1 MTLYSFFTKQRKIR
15 LKWSCD
21 SLYQKEMA
29 VSLIGRADLMID
41 EKILVRRFNRGSKDA
56 FQTIYEKYKDNLLG
70 LAITLL
76 RDRSLAEDVVH
87 DVFVSFAGTT
97 GSFQLSGS
105 LKGYLSTCV
114 ANAARDRNRLMSRRD
129 VGLEAAE
136 AIHSV
141 SVNPVEH
148 AIDCEQTERSMQL
161 LGHLPYEQREVVV
174 LHLHQEMRF
183 KEIAEALGISINTVQ
198 SRYRYGLEKLRSII
212 SSMVT
217 K

>member
-1 MTLYSFFTKQRKIR
+1 
-15 LKWSCD
+15 
-21 SLYQKEMA
+21 
-29 VSLIGRADLMID
+29 MID
-41 EKILVRRFNRGSKDA
+41 EKILVWRFNRGSKDA
-56 FQTIYEKYKDNLLG
+56 FQAIYEKYKDDLLG

-76 RDRSLAEDVVH
+76 RDRSLAEDIVH

-97 GSFQLSGS
+97 GSFQLSGT

-114 ANAARDRNRLMSRRD
+114 ANAARDGNRLRSRRD
-129 VGLEAAE
+129 AGLDDAE
-136 AIHSV
+136 EIYFSSGDPAEQAIES
-141 SVNPVEH
+141 
-148 AIDCEQTERSMQL
+148 EQSGRSTAL
-161 LGHLPYEQREVVV
+161 LGRLPYEQREVIV

-198 SRYRYGLEKLRSII
+198 SRYRYGLDKLRSII

>member
-1 MTLYSFFTKQRKIR
+1 
-15 LKWSCD
+15 
-21 SLYQKEMA
+21 MA
-29 VSLIGRADLMID
+29 VSLIGRTNLMID
-41 EKILVRRFNRGSKDA
+41 EKILVWKFNHGSKDA
-56 FQTIYEKYKDNLLG
+56 LKMLYEKYKDDLLG

-97 GSFQLSGS
+97 GTFHLNGT

-114 ANAARDRNRLMSRRD
+114 ANGARDRNRLRSRRD
-129 VGLEAAE
+129 VGLDAAE
-136 AIHSV
+136 AMQSD
-141 SVNPVEH
+141 SGNPIEH
-148 AIDCEQTERSMQL
+148 AIDSEQSGRLTQL

-183 KEIAEALGISINTVQ
+183 KEMAEALGISINTVQ
-198 SRYRYGLEKLRSII
+198 SRYRYGLEKLRSIMN
-212 SSMVT
+212 SMVT

>member
-1 MTLYSFFTKQRKIR
+1 
-15 LKWSCD
+15 
-21 SLYQKEMA
+21 
-29 VSLIGRADLMID
+29 MID
-41 EKILVRRFNRGSKDA
+41 EKILVWRFNRGSKDA
-56 FQTIYEKYKDNLLG
+56 LKMIYEKYKDDLLG

-97 GSFQLSGS
+97 GAFQLSGT

-114 ANAARDRNRLMSRRD
+114 ANTARDRNRSRSRRD
-129 VGLEAAE
+129 VGLEATE
-136 AIHSV
+136 AMNCASDD
-141 SVNPVEH
+141 PVEQ
-148 AIDCEQTERSMQL
+148 AIDSEQSGRLMRL
-161 LGHLPYEQREVVV
+161 LGLIAYEQREVIV
-174 LHLHQEMRF
+174 LHLHQGMRF
-183 KEIAEALGISINTVQ
+183 KEIAEALDISINTAQ